1 MANDLMK
8 LLLIALLLG
17 VFVVSYANAQEVT
30 SVSGVVETATASG
43 IVNQQDDEGLLA
55 SVYRRF
61 LKTKAP
67 KKANHHPKPPKKA
80 NHHPKPPKKANHHP
94 KPPKKAHHKSPSASP
109 PM

>member
-1 MANDLMK
+1 MANNLMK
-8 LLLIALLLG
+8 LLLIALLLS
-17 VFVVSYANAQEVT
+17 VFVLSFADAQEVT
-30 SVSGVVETATASG
+30 AASGVEETATASG